1 MNVAPARLATLTDLR
16 RAATRG
22 RRTLLPKQTKIL
34 VGMGT
39 CGLATGADE
48 VFEAVRD
55 EASRLKLGYLVAA
68 TGCIGWCGQEPLV
81 DVQLPGQPRIT
92 YGRMD
97 ARKARELV
105 RGLKQGDLKPKWAIG
120 LLTGYENPLTGRRLR
135 FSREA
140 ARVDGVPRYDDLPL
154 FRHQV
159 RWAARN
165 CGVIDPASLDEYVAR
180 GGYFALQRTLTAMQ
194 PHEVIAEVTQ
204 SGLRGRGGAGFP
216 TGKKWETV
224 AGQPATPKY
233 VICNADEGD
242 PGAYMNRALLES
254 DPHAVLEGMIIGAY
268 AMGAAE
274 GIVYVR
280 EEYPLAVARMGRA
293 LEQAEAAGV
302 LGENIF
308 GSGFNFRIR
317 IAKGAGAFVC
327 GEETAL
333 IASLEGRVGEPRQRP
348 PFPAERGLWG
358 KPTCINNVETWADI
372 PLIVMRGGDWYAQLG
387 TKSSKG
393 TKTFCLVGAVKNTAM
408 IEVPL
413 GITLRKVVEEIGG
426 GVPEGRHFKA
436 IQTGGPSGGCVPE
449 ALLDTE
455 VDYEGLTGAG
465 TIMGSGGMIVMDD
478 STCMVDIAKYFLAF
492 LADESC
498 GKCFSCREGLQRMQ
512 EIVTHI
518 SQGHGTE
525 DDLTLLEDL
534 GWMVRETSLC
544 GLGQT
549 APNPVLSTLRY
560 FRNEYLAHVREKRCP
575 AKVCRQLIAYRID
588 PTTCDGCGA
597 CVRVCTSE
605 AILGEKKKAHAIDN
619 GKCIKCGA
627 CIEVCQ
633 PKAILV
639 E

>member
-16 RAATRG
+16 RAASRG

-34 VGMGT
+34 VGMGS

-55 EASRLKLGYLVAA
+55 EVSRLKLAYRVAP

-81 DVQLPGQPRIT
+81 DVQLPGEPRIT
-92 YGRMD
+92 YGRLD

-105 RGLKQGDLKPKWAIG
+105 RGLRQGDLKPKWAIG
-120 LLTGYENPLTGRRLR
+120 FLTGYENPLTGKRLR
-135 FSREA
+135 FSRAA
-140 ARVDGVPRYDDLPL
+140 ARADGVPRYDELPL

-180 GGYFALQRTLTAMQ
+180 GGYFALHRTLNAMQ
-194 PHEVIAEVTQ
+194 PQEVIAEVTK

-216 TGKKWETV
+216 TGKKWEAV
-224 AGQPATPKY
+224 AGQAATPKY

-242 PGAYMNRALLES
+242 PGAYMNRTLLES
-254 DPHAVLEGMIIGAY
+254 DPHAVLEGMMIGAY

-274 GIVYVR
+274 GIIYVR
-280 EEYPLAVARMGRA
+280 EEYPLAVARMSKA
-293 LEQAEAAGV
+293 LEQAEAAGL
-302 LGENIF
+302 LGENLLR
-308 GSGFNFRIR
+308 SGFSFRIR

-348 PFPAERGLWG
+348 PFPAEYGLWG

-372 PLIVMRGGDWYAQLG
+372 PLIVMRGGAWYAQLG
-387 TKSSKG
+387 TESSKG
-393 TKTFCLVGAVKNTAM
+393 TKTFCLVGAVKNTSM

-413 GITLRKVVEEIGG
+413 GTTLRQVVEEVGG
-426 GVPEGRHFKA
+426 GVPEGRRFKA
-436 IQTGGPSGGCVPE
+436 VQTGGPSGGCVPE
-449 ALLDTE
+449 ALLDTQ
-455 VDYEGLTGAG
+455 VDYEGLTSAG

-478 STCMVDIAKYFLAF
+478 STCMVDIAKFFLAF

-512 EIVTHI
+512 QIVTHI

-525 DDLTLLEDL
+525 EDLTLLEDL

-560 FRNEYLAHVREKRCP
+560 FRDEYLAHVREKRCP
-575 AKVCRQLIAYRID
+575 AKVCKELIAYHIE
-588 PTTCDGCGA
+588 PTLCDGCGA

-605 AILGEKKKAHAIDN
+605 AILGEKKKPHMIDN
-619 GKCIKCGA
+619 GRCTKCGS
-627 CIEVCQ
+627 CLEVCQ

>member
-1 MNVAPARLATLTDLR
+1 
-16 RAATRG
+16 
-22 RRTLLPKQTKIL
+22 
-34 VGMGT
+34 MGT

-48 VFEAVRD
+48 VFEALRD
-55 EASRLKLGYLVAA
+55 ELQHRKLDYVLAA
-68 TGCIGWCGQEPLV
+68 TGCIGWCGMEPLV

-97 ARKARELV
+97 TRKARELV
-105 RGLKQGDLKPKWAIG
+105 RGLERGDLQPKWAVG
-120 LLTGYENPLTGRRLR
+120 FLSGYENPLTGKRLR
-135 FSREA
+135 YARQTT
-140 ARVDGVPRYDDLPL
+140 RVDGVPRYQDLPL

-159 RWAARN
+159 RWASRN
-165 CGVIDPASLDEYVAR
+165 CGIIDPRSLDEHIAR
-180 GGYFALQRTLTAMQ
+180 GGYFALHRVLTAMQ
-194 PHEVIAEVTQ
+194 PHEVIAEVTR
-204 SGLRGRGGAGFP
+204 SELRGRGGAGYP

-224 AGQPATPKY
+224 ANQRATLKY

-242 PGAYMNRALLES
+242 PGAYMNRTLLES
-254 DPHAVLEGMIIGAY
+254 DPHSVLEGMCIGAY

-280 EEYPLAVARMGRA
+280 EEYPLAVTRMHEA
-293 LEQAEAAGV
+293 IAQAEAAGL
-302 LGENIF
+302 LGEKIF
-308 GSGFNFRIR
+308 GSGFSFRIR

-348 PFPAERGLWG
+348 PFPAERGLGG

-393 TKTFCLVGAVKNTAM
+393 TKTFCLVGAVKNTALV
-408 IEVPL
+408 EVPL

-426 GVPEGRHFKA
+426 GVPEGRRFKA
-436 IQTGGPSGGCVPE
+436 IQTGGPSGGCVTE
-449 ALLDTE
+449 SLLETP
-455 VDYEGLTGAG
+455 VDYEGLTSAG

-478 STCMVDIAKYFLAF
+478 STCMVDIAKFFLTF

-512 EIVTHI
+512 QIVTHI
-518 SQGHGTE
+518 SQGQGREE
-525 DDLTLLEDL
+525 DLPLLEDL

-560 FRNEYLAHVREKRCP
+560 FRDEYLAHVREKRCP
-575 AKVCRQLIAYRID
+575 AKVCRELIAYRIE
-588 PTTCDGCGA
+588 PTICDGCGA
-597 CVRVCTSE
+597 CVRVCTAE
-605 AILGEKKKAHAIDN
+605 AILGEKKQAHVIENAR
-619 GKCIKCGA
+619 CTKCGA

-633 PKAILV
+633 PRAILV